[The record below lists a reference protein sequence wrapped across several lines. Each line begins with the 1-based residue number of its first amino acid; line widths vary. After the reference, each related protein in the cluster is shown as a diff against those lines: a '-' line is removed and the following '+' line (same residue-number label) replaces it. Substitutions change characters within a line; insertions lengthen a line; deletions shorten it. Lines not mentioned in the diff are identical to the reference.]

1 MENYSHSIPN
11 FGNVL
16 GKYLMLFSILGLIII
31 TILFSSLGMVWENIS
46 CYSHFWEWN
55 GKISHIILNLE
66 NDMGNYSQ
74 LWKYAREISH
84 VIFNLGNDMGNCFYF
99 ILSLRNDMGSY
110 SHFILNSGNGM
121 EKCSILF

>member
-1 MENYSHSIPN
+1 
-11 FGNVL
+11 
-16 GKYLMLFSILGLIII
+16 
-31 TILFSSLGMVWENIS
+31 
-46 CYSHFWEWN
+46 
-55 GKISHIILNLE
+55 
-66 NDMGNYSQ
+66 MGNYFQ
-74 LWKYAREISH
+74 LWKCAREISH